1 MRCCDVEELW
11 DELRE
16 RRSDPN
22 TAVSV
27 HLRDCPVCRET
38 FRQNDRLLSCL
49 SNLGPANPPADL
61 GKRVLLHVRV
71 SCSEIK
77 RVDSLT
83 KVESPVGTLFIA
95 FFGERMSFAAF
106 DRGERFEQIR
116 ARMEQRL
123 HHSATLAEPPNW
135 VREAV
140 RSYFCTFV
148 LDLDLLDT
156 STLTAFDRMALAQAA
171 CIPPGEVR
179 SYGWIAEQIG
189 RPQAAR
195 AVGRAMA
202 RNPLAPFLPC
212 HRVVDSNGELHNY
225 HYGLALKARILELEG
240 YHSKSVNT

>member
-1 MRCCDVEELW
+1 MRCCDVQELW

-22 TAVSV
+22 AAVSL
-27 HLRDCPVCRET
+27 HLRGCPDCRET

-49 SNLGPANPPADL
+49 SSLGPADPPADL

-77 RVDSLT
+77 RIDSLT
-83 KVESPVGTLFIA
+83 RVESPVGMLFIA
-95 FFGERMSFAAF
+95 FFNERMSFATF

-116 ARMEQRL
+116 AHMEQRL
-123 HHSATLAEPPNW
+123 RRSATLAETPNW

-140 RSYFCTFV
+140 RLYFCTFMI
-148 LDLDLLDT
+148 DLDQLDT
-156 STLTAFDRMALAQAA
+156 SALTEFDRMALVQAA
-171 CIPPGEVR
+171 RIPPGEVR
-179 SYGWIAEQIG
+179 SYGWIAAQIG

-212 HRVVDSNGELHNY
+212 HRVVDSNGGLHNY
-225 HYGLALKARILELEG
+225 GYGLALKARILELEG
-240 YHSKSVNT
+240 YHAKSVNR